1 MTVLSLLRKNTKNDK
16 IPNPSLT
23 GATRVFSP
31 QPRRKLEFFPFSAY
45 NVYSSFCIVM
55 YS

>member
-1 MTVLSLLRKNTKNDK
+1 MAAITAVQKNCENRK

-31 QPRRKLEFFPFSAY
+31 QIRWKLEFNGVTPY
-45 NVYSSFCIVM
+45 NVHD
-55 YS
+55 